1 MEEHL
6 TVESDTYA
14 PTMTDAGK
22 YEDCIPRFSGISGYY
37 CGCGARKDKLYSSAS
52 ILASHMKT
60 KTHQKWLELLNLN
73 RANHFVENM
82 KLQETVASQRLLI
95 ARFEKTVISKDA
107 TICYLTR
114 QLTAQTS
121 AVVDNLLD

>member
-1 MEEHL
+1 
-6 TVESDTYA
+6 
-14 PTMTDAGK
+14 
-22 YEDCIPRFSGISGYY
+22 
-37 CGCGARKDKLYSSAS
+37 
-52 ILASHMKT
+52 MKT

-114 QLTAQTS
+114 QLTAQTT